1 MPTLHLGIPFR
12 KIGQEGKRESHE
24 RSLQDSSRI
33 RPSWLNGQRTRGFPL
48 MAALVSVLMVPV
60 SVGVLVAMRPRLVL
74 VLMPVMAVG
83 TALMGVLVLM
93 LVLVVATHSGRTSF
107 S

>member
-1 MPTLHLGIPFR
+1 
-12 KIGQEGKRESHE
+12 
-24 RSLQDSSRI
+24 
-33 RPSWLNGQRTRGFPL
+33 
-48 MAALVSVLMVPV
+48 MAALVFVLMVPV
-60 SVGVLVAMRPRLVL
+60 FVGVLVAMRPRLVL

>member
-1 MPTLHLGIPFR
+1 
-12 KIGQEGKRESHE
+12 
-24 RSLQDSSRI
+24 
-33 RPSWLNGQRTRGFPL
+33 
-48 MAALVSVLMVPV
+48 MAALVFVLMVTV
-60 SVGVLVAMRPRLVL
+60 FVGVLVAMRPRLVL

>member
-1 MPTLHLGIPFR
+1 LGR
-12 KIGQEGKRESHE
+12 KEKGKATNALSGVHTGYGLRG
-24 RSLQDSSRI
+24 LI
-33 RPSWLNGQRTRGFPL
+33 VWRTRGFPL
-48 MAALVSVLMVPV
+48 MAALVFVLMVPV

-83 TALMGVLVLM
+83 TALMAVLVLM
-93 LVLVVATHSGRTSF
+93 LVLVMATHSGRTSF